1 VRSPDFTVSP
11 QMRED
16 FWRMLQIRRVKLDR
30 AVFDTNAE
38 FVTRLMTSEIARIVF
53 GPDVE
58 ARRSAERDLVV
69 RQAVGFVAGVRSRDE
84 LLARV
89 TPREAP
95 PPAGSHGNGAS
106 ARNE

>member
-1 VRSPDFTVSP
+1 VTP

-16 FWRMLQIRRVKLDR
+16 FWRVLQIRRVRLAR
-30 AVFDTNAE
+30 QAFDANAE

-53 GPDVE
+53 GPEVE

-69 RQAVGFVAGVRSRDE
+69 RQAVGFVAGVRSREE

-89 TPREAP
+89 APRESP
-95 PPAGSHGNGAS
+95 PPPGSQGSGAS